1 MRIGIGNTVPER
13 SNLPGQSGGVPVTSE
28 FIFEVNAAVG
38 NTIDLTTRNNGSAAD
53 FIINWGEG
61 SDETVNA
68 STASHTYTSSGTKVI
83 KINKAGTNTPV
94 NEFNVLATNQGRSMV
109 TKISNWGTT
118 EWYRLR
124 DAFNSCTNL
133 TLMESESELL
143 TASNASTLFY
153 NTFKNCTS
161 LTNIDMSNWATNNTN
176 WYMRSTFQNCTNVS
190 LVKAPS
196 SRIMPVT
203 YFGSTSTQQFNDSPF
218 RYVGSTTASGA
229 TFEFEGLDFSNHPI
243 TAMTATFANCR
254 INGNTSSFS
263 NWTFNSNTN
272 YLSNIFYLASVR
284 GTNPTLDCSGWTTF
298 QGTSLSGAFRGLSG
312 NANLSLN
319 LSNLNVSNVTNMNS
333 MMGQNT
339 SINSVANIIGLSTW
353 GASQASSINMSWA
366 FGRMRYLKLT
376 ADDNFSDAFMNS
388 LSPTNTS
395 NMFNRLGDS
404 LSSPFGEPPNLASL
418 DLSNSSSLNSMFYNS
433 RLSNLPDFTNVSLP
447 TSPADF
453 NSFMRGIITNS
464 VTSHLDFS
472 NTTFKPSVLTRAFEN
487 FRSANKITFPSNGN
501 SDFSS
506 LTNISYAFNNAGSGS
521 AELEVV
527 LPTDADYSS
536 VTSWVNAFNGLNG
549 PGTDTLTTC
558 VGDTLIRRLHATS
571 LNTNQQALNLG
582 STKLTGSPSVVDSN
596 VTDLETAGWTITSNS
611 TDAVMP
617 FVYATPFYA
626 DTPATPTGSFTG
638 GTFSS
643 SNSNIAVNATTGVI
657 NTPNAGNT
665 TIRYTLADGC
675 YNEQAIVVY
684 PVLAQVNNVYSME
697 FDGTNDKIEV
707 TDTINE
713 FGFSNNEFSLSA
725 WIRID
730 SNASQNGVIAKRNIG
745 SSSANKMWYFE
756 TNTSS
761 QLRFLWYN
769 TLGGSDNASST
780 DTIPL
785 NTWTHVVVTSDGSG
799 TNGLN
804 FYINGTPDSGGSK
817 TSPSSSSSIQQ
828 TGTPLWIG
836 ARGGNSAAQ
845 YMDGK
850 LDEVAVFNVEL
861 TAPEIQGIYLAT
873 ETGKTADLD
882 DLTTPPVAWYRMG
895 D

>member
-38 NTIDLTTRNNGSAAD
+38 NTIDLTTRNDGSAAD

-94 NEFNVLATNQGRSMV
+94 NYFNVLATNQGRSMV

-118 EWYRLR
+118 EWYTLK
-124 DAFNSCTNL
+124 DAFKSCTNL
-133 TLMESESELL
+133 TLMESESQLL
-143 TASNASTLFY
+143 TASNASVLFY
-153 NTFKNCTS
+153 STFSNCTS
-161 LTNIDMSNWATNNTN
+161 LTNIDMSNWATNNN
-176 WYMRSTFQNCTNVS
+176 VWYMRSTFNNCTNVS

-218 RYVGSTTASGA
+218 RFVGSTTASGA
-229 TFEFEGLDFSNHPI
+229 TFEFEGLDFSNHPVA
-243 TAMTATFANCR
+243 TNATFANCR

-263 NWTFNSNTN
+263 NWTFNPNTSQLN
-272 YLSNIFYLASVR
+272 NIFYLATVR
-284 GTNPTLDCSGWTTF
+284 GVNPTLDCSGWTTF
-298 QGTSLSGAFRGLSG
+298 QGNSLAGAFRGLSG
-312 NANLSLN
+312 NAGLSLN
-319 LSNLNVSNVTNMNS
+319 LSNLNVSNVTSMAN

-339 SINSVANIIGLSTW
+339 NINSVENIIGLSTW
-353 GASQASSINMSWA
+353 GATNGGVNMYWA

-395 NMFNRLGDS
+395 NMFDRLGDS

-433 RLSNLPDFTNVSLP
+433 RFSNLPDFTNVSLP
-447 TSPADF
+447 TSPTSF
-453 NSFMRGIITNS
+453 QWFMRGIITNS

-472 NTTFKPSVLTRAFEN
+472 NKTFKPSILTRAFES
-487 FRSANKITFPSNGN
+487 FKSANKITFPSGSN

-536 VTSWVNAFNGLNG
+536 VTSWVSAFNGLNG

-558 VGDTLIRRLHATS
+558 VGDTLIRRLNATS

-617 FVYATPFYA
+617 FVYTTPFYIDA
-626 DTPATPTGSFTG
+626 TATPTGSFTG

-643 SNSNIAVNATTGVI
+643 SNSNIAVDATTGVI

-675 YNEQAIVVY
+675 YNEQAIVVD
-684 PVLAQVNNVYSME
+684 PPLAQVNNVYSME
-697 FDGTNDKIEV
+697 FDSLSSQYIDLGNV
-707 TDTINE
+707 TDLNNLTAFSTSFWINPQDALSTVPVVLSGGISSTNRFYVQLLNSTTIRYV
-713 FGFSNNEFSLSA
+713 SS
-725 WIRID
+725 
-730 SNASQNGVIAKRNIG
+730 G
-745 SSSANKMWYFE
+745 SSGNISDVTTPLILDGNWHHIATAHSGTSLDIYFDGVKINSSPLTITAVSANM
-756 TNTSS
+756 
-761 QLRFLWYN
+761 
-769 TLGGSDNASST
+769 GDNFT
-780 DTIPL
+780 
-785 NTWTHVVVTSDGSG
+785 
-799 TNGLN
+799 
-804 FYINGTPDSGGSK
+804 
-817 TSPSSSSSIQQ
+817 
-828 TGTPLWIG
+828 IG
-836 ARGGNSAAQ
+836 AYFTRTSNFLNS
-845 YMDGK
+845 YV
-850 LDEVAVFNVEL
+850 DEVGLFNTAL
-861 TAPEIQGIYLAT
+861 TAHEVQGIYNAT
-873 ETGKTADLD
+873 ETGKTADLN
-882 DLTTPPVAWYRMG
+882 DLTTPPVKWYRMG

>member
-1 MRIGIGNTVPER
+1 MRIGIGNTVPEK

-38 NTIDLTTRNNGSAAD
+38 NTIDLTTRNNGLAAD

-61 SDETVNA
+61 SDEAVSA

-94 NEFNVLATNQGRSMV
+94 NDFNVLATNQGRSMV

-118 EWYRLR
+118 EWYKLR

-133 TLMESESELL
+133 TLMESESQLL
-143 TASNASTLFY
+143 TASNASSLFY
-153 NTFKNCTS
+153 STFSNCTS
-161 LTNIDMSNWATNNTN
+161 LTNIDMSNWATNNN
-176 WYMRSTFQNCTNVS
+176 VWYMRSTFNNCTNVS

-218 RYVGSTTASGA
+218 RFVGSTTASGA
-229 TFEFEGLDFSNHPI
+229 TFEFEGLDFSNNPI
-243 TAMTATFANCR
+243 TNLNATFANCR

-263 NWTFNSNTN
+263 NWTFNSNTSQ
-272 YLSNIFYLASVR
+272 LANIFYLASVR
-284 GTNPTLDCSGWTTF
+284 GVNPTLDCSGWTTF
-298 QGTSLSGAFRGLSG
+298 QGVSLGGAFRGLSG
-312 NANLSLN
+312 NTGLSLN
-319 LSNLNVSNVTNMNS
+319 LSNLNVSNVTSMNS
-333 MMGQNT
+333 MMGQNYD
-339 SINSVANIIGLSTW
+339 INSVANIIGLSTW
-353 GASQASSINMSWA
+353 GATNGGVNMSWA

-395 NMFNRLGDS
+395 NMFDRLGDS

-418 DLSNSSSLNSMFYNS
+418 DLSNSSSLNSMFAYS

-453 NSFMRGIITNS
+453 NSFMRGILTNS

-472 NTTFKPSVLTRAFEN
+472 NKTFKPSSLIRTFET
-487 FRSANKITFPSNGN
+487 FRSANKITFPSGSN

-536 VTSWVNAFNGLNG
+536 VTSWVSAFNGLNG

-558 VGDTLIRRLHATS
+558 VGDTLIRRLNATS

-582 STKLTGSPSVVDSN
+582 STKLTGSPSVVNSN

-611 TDAVMP
+611 TDAAMP
-617 FVYATPFYA
+617 FVYTTPFYIDA
-626 DTPATPTGSFTG
+626 TATPTGSFTG

-643 SNSNIAVNATTGVI
+643 SNSNIAVDATTGVI

-675 YNEQAIVVY
+675 YNEQAIVVD
-684 PVLAQVNNVYSME
+684 PPLVQVNNVYSME
-697 FDGTNDKIEV
+697 FDGTSDNVIF
-707 TDTINE
+707 DTPP
-713 FGFSNNEFSLSA
+713 EFSGKSLNDFDCTLSA
-725 WIRID
+725 WANFESISSFEAIICLGVFD
-730 SNASQNGVIAKRNIG
+730 FEIAPLNNSQVGIYVNNAGLNNMLYTPVMGVWNHYVATKSGNTYTFYVNGVSLGSQVDADNATVGATSTIG
-745 SSSANKMWYFE
+745 NNN
-756 TNTSS
+756 NTSY
-761 QLRFLWYN
+761 F
-769 TLGGSDNASST
+769 
-780 DTIPL
+780 
-785 NTWTHVVVTSDGSG
+785 
-799 TNGLN
+799 NGK
-804 FYINGTPDSGGSK
+804 I
-817 TSPSSSSSIQQ
+817 
-828 TGTPLWIG
+828 
-836 ARGGNSAAQ
+836 
-845 YMDGK
+845 
-850 LDEVAVFNVEL
+850 DEVAVFNTAL
-861 TAPEIQGIYLAT
+861 TAHEVQGIYNAT
-873 ETGKTADLD
+873 ETGKTADLN